1 MKLLIKNVTVSDLAS
16 SHNGKTLDILL
27 DDGKIIEMGTDLTST
42 ANEVID
48 EKGLYISPGAFDL
61 IGSIPE
67 PGEEYKESLT
77 SGMNAALNGGFSAIG
92 LVPHHL
98 APCDSLEK
106 VQYLKN
112 SANYS
117 GVDIHPIGALTKGL
131 KGENMS
137 ELYDMQTQGAIAF
150 SENRSFLTNTEVMKT
165 AVEYSRIFNGT
176 IFSFPYDMAICKDA
190 MVNEGKIS
198 VFLGMK
204 GNPSISEAMG
214 IDRDLSIA
222 KYTEGRMHFACISTK
237 EGVEKIRQAK
247 AEGLNIT
254 ASVPVNNLYFTDEHL
269 LGFDQ
274 NLKVI
279 PPIRSNDDKEALI
292 EGILDGTIDCIV
304 SNHHPQ
310 DMDAKKCEFTV
321 AQNGAIAYQT
331 TIPAAYEVLKDKMSI
346 DEFTNVFTHRAKHT
360 VNMTADSIETGH
372 QANVTLFK
380 LNDTYD
386 FTSDRIISKSANSPY
401 INKTF
406 TWKAYGIYNKKQWTK
421 V

>member
-1 MKLLIKNVTVSDLAS
+1 MKLLIKNVTVSDTAS

-27 DDGKIIEMGTDLTST
+27 DDGKIVEMGTGLTSSVQD
-42 ANEVID
+42 VID
-48 EKGLYISPGAFDL
+48 EQGLYISPGAFDL

-67 PGEEYKESLT
+67 PGEEYKESLM
-77 SGMNAALNGGFSAIG
+77 SGMQAAQSGGFSAIG
-92 LVPHHL
+92 LVPHNL

-112 SANYS
+112 SAKYS

-131 KGENMS
+131 KGKNMS
-137 ELYDMQTQGAIAF
+137 ELYDMQTQGAVAF
-150 SENRSFLTNTEVMKT
+150 AENRSFLKNTEVMKT

-176 IFSFPYDMAICKDA
+176 IFSFPYDMSICKDA

-214 IDRDLSIA
+214 VDRDLSIA

-237 EGVEKIRQAK
+237 ESVEKIRQAK
-247 AEGLNIT
+247 AEGLQIT

-274 NLKVI
+274 NLKVV
-279 PPIRSNDDKEALI
+279 PPIRSNEDKDALI

-310 DMDAKKCEFTV
+310 DTDAKKCEFSI
-321 AQNGAIAYQT
+321 AKNGAIAYQT

-346 DEFTNVFTHRAKHT
+346 DEFTNIFTHRAKQT
-360 VNMTADSIETGH
+360 VSLTADALEVGNT
-372 QANVTLFK
+372 ANVTLFK
-380 LNDTYD
+380 LDESYN
-386 FTSDRIISKSANSPY
+386 FTEDRILSKSVNSPY
-401 INKTF
+401 INESF

>member
-27 DDGKIIEMGTDLTST
+27 EDGKIIDMGTDLNSS

-67 PGEEYKESLT
+67 PGEEYKESLI
-77 SGMNAALNGGFSAIG
+77 SGMKAAQNGGFSAIG
-92 LVPHHL
+92 LVPHYL
-98 APCDSLEK
+98 SPCDSLEK

-112 SANYS
+112 SANYT

-150 SENRSFLTNTEVMKT
+150 SENRAFLTNTEVMKT

-176 IFSFPYDMAICKDA
+176 IFSFPYDMSICKDA

-198 VFLGMK
+198 VYLGMK
-204 GNPSISEAMG
+204 GNPSISEVMG
-214 IDRDLSIA
+214 IDRDISIA
-222 KYTEGRMHFACISTK
+222 KYTEGRIHFACISTK
-237 EGVEKIRQAK
+237 EGVEKIRLAK
-247 AEGLNIT
+247 TEGLKIT
-254 ASVPVNNLYFTDEHL
+254 ASVPINNIYFTDEHL

-279 PPIRSNDDKEALI
+279 PPIRSNEDKDALI

-310 DMDAKKCEFTV
+310 DTDAKKCEFTV

-331 TIPAAYEVLKDKMSI
+331 TIPAAYEVLKDKLSI
-346 DEFTNVFTHRAKHT
+346 DDFTNIFTHRAKQT
-360 VNMTADSIETGH
+360 VNMPVESIEAGNT
-372 QANVTLFK
+372 ANVTLFT
-380 LNDTYD
+380 LNDSYK
-386 FTSDRIISKSANSPY
+386 FTSEQILSKSANSPY
-401 INKTF
+401 INATF

>member
-27 DDGKIIEMGTDLTST
+27 EDGKIIEMGTDLAST
-42 ANEVID
+42 AQEVIN

-67 PGEEYKESLT
+67 PGEEYKESLM
-77 SGMNAALNGGFSAIG
+77 SGMNAAQNGGFSAIG
-92 LVPHHL
+92 LIPHHL
-98 APCDSLEK
+98 SPCDSLEK

-112 SANYS
+112 AAKYS
-117 GVDIHPIGALTKGL
+117 NVDIHPIGALTKGL

-137 ELYDMQTQGAIAF
+137 ELYDMQTQGAVAF
-150 SENRSFLTNTEVMKT
+150 SENRSFLKNTEVMKT

-176 IFSFPYDMAICKDA
+176 IFSFPYDMSICKDA

-204 GNPSISEAMG
+204 GNPSISEEMG
-214 IDRDLSIA
+214 VNRDISIA
-222 KYTEGRMHFACISTK
+222 QYTEGRMHFACVSTK
-237 EGVEKIRQAK
+237 ESVDKIRQAK
-247 AEGLNIT
+247 AEGLQIT
-254 ASVPVNNLYFTDEHL
+254 ASVPINNIYFNDEYL

-274 NLKVI
+274 NLKVV
-279 PPIRSNDDKEALI
+279 PPIRSNNDKEALI
-292 EGILDGTIDCIV
+292 EGIVDGTIDCIV

-310 DMDAKKCEFTV
+310 DLDAKKCEFTV
-321 AQNGAIAYQT
+321 AKNGSIGYQT

-346 DEFTNVFTHRAKHT
+346 DQFTNIFTHRAKQT
-360 VNMTADSIETGH
+360 VNLSSETLEVGNT
-372 QANVTLFK
+372 ANVTMFK
-380 LNDTYD
+380 LNEAYN
-386 FTSDRIISKSANSPY
+386 FTADRILSKSANSPY
-401 INKTF
+401 INTTF

>member
-1 MKLLIKNVTVSDLAS
+1 MKLLIKNVTVSDLES

-27 DDGKIIEMGTDLTST
+27 ENGKIIEMGIGLTTTSD
-42 ANEVID
+42 EVID

-67 PGEEYKESLT
+67 PGEEYKESLS
-77 SGMNAALNGGFSAIG
+77 SGMQAAQNGGFSAIG
-92 LVPHHL
+92 LIPHHL

-112 SANYS
+112 SAKYS

-137 ELYDMQTQGAIAF
+137 ELYDMQSNGAIAF
-150 SENRSFLTNTEVMKT
+150 AENRTFLTNTEVMKT

-176 IFSFPYDMAICKDA
+176 VFSFPYDMSICKDA

-198 VFLGMK
+198 VFMGMK

-214 IDRDLSIA
+214 IDRDISIA

-237 EGVEKIRQAK
+237 ESVGKIRQAK
-247 AEGLNIT
+247 AEGLQIT
-254 ASVPVNNLYFTDEHL
+254 ASVPVNNLYFNDEHL

-274 NLKVI
+274 NLKVV
-279 PPIRSNDDKEALI
+279 PPIRSNEDKEALI
-292 EGILDGTIDCIV
+292 DGIVDGTIDCIV

-310 DMDAKKCEFTV
+310 DLDAKKCEFSV
-321 AQNGAIAYQT
+321 ARNGAIAYQT
-331 TIPAAYEVLKDKMSI
+331 TIPAAYKILKDKMSL
-346 DEFTNVFTHRAKHT
+346 DEFTSIFTHRAKFT
-360 VNMTADSIETGH
+360 VNIPVDSLEVGNN
-372 QANVTLFK
+372 ANVTLFK
-380 LNDTYD
+380 IDDSYQ
-386 FTSDRIISKSANSPY
+386 FTEKTILSKSANSPY
-401 INKTF
+401 INDSF

>member
-16 SHNGKTLDILL
+16 SVNGQTLDVLL
-27 DDGKIIEMGTDLTST
+27 EDGKIAEMGTNLTSDAQET
-42 ANEVID
+42 ID
-48 EKGLYISPGAFDL
+48 EEGLYISPGAFDL

-67 PGEEYKESLT
+67 PGEEYKESLI
-77 SGMNAALNGGFSAIG
+77 SGMQAAQNGGFSAIG
-92 LVPHHL
+92 LVPHNL

-112 SANYS
+112 SAKYT

-137 ELYDMQTQGAIAF
+137 ELYDMQTQGAVAF
-150 SENRSFLTNTEVMKT
+150 AENRTFLKNTEVMKT

-176 IFSFPYDMAICKDA
+176 VFSFPYDMSICKGA

-222 KYTEGRMHFACISTK
+222 QYTDGKMHFACISTK
-237 EGVEKIRQAK
+237 ESVEKIRQAK
-247 AEGLNIT
+247 AEGLNVT
-254 ASVPVNNLYFTDEHL
+254 ASVAINNLYFTDEHL

-274 NLKVI
+274 NLKVV
-279 PPIRSNDDKEALI
+279 PPIRSNEDKEALI
-292 EGILDGTIDCIV
+292 EGVLDGTIDCIV

-310 DMDAKKCEFTV
+310 DADAKKCEFSI
-321 AQNGAIAYQT
+321 AKNGAIAYQT

-346 DEFTNVFTHRAKHT
+346 DEFTNVFTHRAKQT
-360 VNMTADSIETGH
+360 VNMNADAIETGNN
-372 QANVTLFK
+372 ANVTLFK
-380 LNDTYD
+380 LNENYT
-386 FTSDRIISKSANSPY
+386 FTSDRILSKSDNSPY
-401 INKTF
+401 INEAF
-406 TWKAYGIYNKKQWTK
+406 NWKAYGIYNKKQWTK

>member
-27 DDGKIIEMGTDLTST
+27 EDGKIIDMGTGLTAST
-42 ANEVID
+42 QEVID

-67 PGEEYKESLT
+67 PGEEYKENLM
-77 SGMNAALNGGFSAIG
+77 SGMQAAQNGGFSAIG

-98 APCDSLEK
+98 SPCDSLEK

-112 SANYS
+112 SAKFT
-117 GVDIHPIGALTKGL
+117 GVDIHPIGALTQGL

-137 ELYDMQTQGAIAF
+137 ELYDMQTQGAVAF
-150 SENRSFLTNTEVMKT
+150 SENRSFLKNTEVMKT

-176 IFSFPYDMAICKDA
+176 VFSFPYDMSICKGS

-214 IDRDLSIA
+214 VDRDLSIA

-237 EGVEKIRQAK
+237 ESVEKIRQAK
-247 AEGLNIT
+247 AEGLLVT
-254 ASVPVNNLYFTDEHL
+254 ASVAINNLYFTDESL

-279 PPIRSNDDKEALI
+279 PPIRSNEDRDALI

-310 DMDAKKCEFTV
+310 DQDAKKCEFSI
-321 AQNGAIAYQT
+321 AKNGAISYQT
-331 TIPAAYEVLKDKMSI
+331 AIPAAYEVLKDKMSI
-346 DEFTNVFTHRAKHT
+346 DEFTNIFTHRAKYT
-360 VNMTADSIETGH
+360 VNMEADGIEVGNTA
-372 QANVTLFK
+372 NLTLFTIDE
-380 LNDTYD
+380 NYD
-386 FTSDRIISKSANSPY
+386 FTMNKIVSKSSNSPY
-401 INKTF
+401 INKSF
-406 TWKAYGIYNKKQWTK
+406 SWKAYGIYNKKQWTK

>member
-27 DDGKIIEMGTDLTST
+27 EDGKIIEMGTDLTTS
-42 ANEVID
+42 AQEVID
-48 EKGLYISPGAFDL
+48 ENGLYISPGAFDL

-67 PGEEYKESLT
+67 PGEEYKESLM
-77 SGMNAALNGGFSAIG
+77 SGMQAAQNGGFSAIG
-92 LVPHHL
+92 LIPHHL
-98 APCDSLEK
+98 SPCDSLEK

-112 SANYS
+112 SAKYT
-117 GVDIHPIGALTKGL
+117 GVDIHPIGALTQGL

-137 ELYDMQTQGAIAF
+137 ELYDMQTQGAVAF
-150 SENRSFLTNTEVMKT
+150 AQNRSFLKNTEVMKT
-165 AVEYSRIFNGT
+165 AVEYSRIFKGT
-176 IFSFPYDMAICKDA
+176 IFSFPYDMSICKDA

-214 IDRDLSIA
+214 IDRDISIA

-237 EGVEKIRQAK
+237 ESVDKIRQAK
-247 AEGLNIT
+247 ADGLHIT

-274 NLKVI
+274 NLKVV
-279 PPIRSNDDKEALI
+279 PPIRSYHDKDALI
-292 EGILDGTIDCIV
+292 EGIVDGTIDCIV

-310 DMDAKKCEFTV
+310 DQDAKKCEFTV

-331 TIPAAYEVLKDKMSI
+331 AIPAAYNVLKDKMSI
-346 DEFTNVFTHRAKHT
+346 DEFTNIFTHRAKQT
-360 VNMTADSIETGH
+360 VNMPIEKLEVGNT
-372 QANVTLFK
+372 ANVTVFK
-380 LNDTYD
+380 LDEPYQ
-386 FTSDRIISKSANSPY
+386 FTADQILSKSANSPY
-401 INKTF
+401 INETF